1 LAGRPRRWPLIKG
14 CLMSEFTDQGP
25 TPGHGAAALAGAS
38 AGALIRRA
46 RESAGVQITS
56 LAVALKVP
64 VRRLEALEADRY
76 DLLTDAVF
84 VRALASSVCRSLKID
99 PAPILPLLPRTQAQ
113 PLSVEGHIN
122 EPFRSSEEAAAG
134 RSPVSQP
141 AVLAGVVLVFAAL
154 TVYLWPD
161 LMAWYI
167 RDIAAPASA
176 AADLPPTGMAPAAPS
191 TVVEAVP
198 SATMAPIPA
207 PGAAAMPSM
216 PVPALPS
223 KR

>member
-1 LAGRPRRWPLIKG
+1 
-14 CLMSEFTDQGP
+14 MSEVFDQGS
-25 TPGHGAAALAGAS
+25 TPGHGAAAQAGAS

-84 VRALASSVCRSLKID
+84 VRALASSVCRSLKLD
-99 PAPILPLLPRTQAQ
+99 PALILPLLPRSQAH
-113 PLSVEGHIN
+113 PLSVEGRIN
-122 EPFRSSEEAAAG
+122 EPFRSSDEAVAG
-134 RSPVSQP
+134 RRPLSQP

-161 LMAWYI
+161 FMAWYSQ
-167 RDIAAPASA
+167 DMAAPGSA
-176 AADLPPTGMAPAAPS
+176 VADLPPTGMAPAVPS
-191 TVVEAVP
+191 TVIEAVP
-198 SATMAPIPA
+198 SATVAPIPA

>member
-1 LAGRPRRWPLIKG
+1 
-14 CLMSEFTDQGP
+14 MSEFSDQGSP
-25 TPGHGAAALAGAS
+25 PGHGAAAHAGAS

-46 RESAGVQITS
+46 RESAGVHIAS

-99 PAPILPLLPRTQAQ
+99 PAHILPLLPRNQAQ

-122 EPFRSSEEAAAG
+122 EPFRSSQEAAAG
-134 RSPVSQP
+134 RRPVSP
-141 AVLAGVVLVFAAL
+141 SAVIAGVVLVLAAL

-161 LMAWYI
+161 FRAWYGNETGT
-167 RDIAAPASA
+167 PASVGV
-176 AADLPPTGMAPAAPS
+176 DFPPSGMAPAP
-191 TVVEAVP
+191 
-198 SATMAPIPA
+198 
-207 PGAAAMPSM
+207 PSM
-216 PVPALPS
+216 VIETVPALPAQ
-223 KR
+223 R

>member
-1 LAGRPRRWPLIKG
+1 
-14 CLMSEFTDQGP
+14 MSEFSDQGQS
-25 TPGHGAAALAGAS
+25 PGQGAAAHAGAS
-38 AGALIRRA
+38 AGALIRQA
-46 RESAGVQITS
+46 RESAGVHITS

-99 PAPILPLLPRTQAQ
+99 ATHILPLLPRTQAQ
-113 PLSVEGHIN
+113 PLSVEGRIN
-122 EPFRSSEEAAAG
+122 EPFRSSQEAAAG
-134 RSPVSQP
+134 RSPVSTP
-141 AVLAGVVLVFAAL
+141 AVLAGVVLVLAAI

-161 LMAWYI
+161 LMAWYG
-167 RDIAAPASA
+167 RDDTPSAAAGAGLKQPASA
-176 AADLPPTGMAPAAPS
+176 VAPAVPSSVIEVVPSAQLAPAA
-191 TVVEAVP
+191 
-198 SATMAPIPA
+198 
-207 PGAAAMPSM
+207 AALPSM

>member
-1 LAGRPRRWPLIKG
+1 
-14 CLMSEFTDQGP
+14 MSEVFDQGP
-25 TPGHGAAALAGAS
+25 TPGQGAVAHAGAS

-46 RESAGVQITS
+46 RESAGVPITS

-99 PAPILPLLPRTQAQ
+99 PALILPLLPRSQAH
-113 PLSVEGHIN
+113 PLSVEGRIN

-134 RSPVSQP
+134 RRPVSQP
-141 AVLAGVVLVFAAL
+141 AVLAGLVLVFAAL

-161 LMAWYI
+161 FMAWYSS
-167 RDIAAPASA
+167 DIGAPGSA
-176 AADLPPTGMAPAAPS
+176 VAELPTSGVTPAAPP
-191 TVVEAVP
+191 TVTEAVP
-198 SATMAPIPA
+198 SAALKPIPA
-207 PGAAAMPSM
+207 PGAAAMPSS

>member
-1 LAGRPRRWPLIKG
+1 
-14 CLMSEFTDQGP
+14 MSEVSDQGP
-25 TPGHGAAALAGAS
+25 TPGHGAAAHAGAS

-64 VRRLEALEADRY
+64 VHRLEALEADRY

-99 PAPILPLLPRTQAQ
+99 PAHILSLLPRSQAH
-113 PLSVEGHIN
+113 PLSVEGRIN

-134 RSPVSQP
+134 RRPVSQP

-154 TVYLWPD
+154 IVYLWPD
-161 LMAWYI
+161 FTAWYSS
-167 RDIAAPASA
+167 DIAAPAPA
-176 AADLPPTGMAPAAPS
+176 VANQPPTATAPAVPS
-191 TVVEAVP
+191 TVIESVP
-198 SATMAPIPA
+198 SATTAPISA
-207 PGAAAMPSM
+207 SGAAAAMPAM

>member
-1 LAGRPRRWPLIKG
+1 
-14 CLMSEFTDQGP
+14 MSEVTYQGP

-113 PLSVEGHIN
+113 PLSVEGRIN

-134 RSPVSQP
+134 RRPVSPP

-161 LMAWYI
+161 LMAWYSS
-167 RDIAAPASA
+167 DMAAPGSAVANLPAS
-176 AADLPPTGMAPAAPS
+176 GVAPAPPS
-191 TVVEAVP
+191 TVTEAVP
-198 SATMAPIPA
+198 SAAASPVPA
-207 PGAAAMPSM
+207 PGAAAMPSA

>member
-1 LAGRPRRWPLIKG
+1 
-14 CLMSEFTDQGP
+14 MSEVSDQGP
-25 TPGHGAAALAGAS
+25 TPGHGAAAHAGAS
-38 AGALIRRA
+38 AGTLIRRA

-99 PAPILPLLPRTQAQ
+99 PSHILPLLPRSQAL
-113 PLSVEGHIN
+113 PLSVEGRIN

-134 RSPVSQP
+134 RRPVSQP

-154 TVYLWPD
+154 FVYLWPD
-161 LMAWYI
+161 FMGWYSS
-167 RDIAAPASA
+167 DMAAPASA
-176 AADLPPTGMAPAAPS
+176 VANQPASGVAPAAPA
-191 TVVEAVP
+191 TVTEAVP
-198 SATMAPIPA
+198 SAALTPIPA
-207 PGAAAMPSM
+207 PGAVAMPAA

>member
-1 LAGRPRRWPLIKG
+1 
-14 CLMSEFTDQGP
+14 
-25 TPGHGAAALAGAS
+25 
-38 AGALIRRA
+38 
-46 RESAGVQITS
+46 
-56 LAVALKVP
+56 VP

-99 PAPILPLLPRTQAQ
+99 PAQILPLLPRSQAH
-113 PLSVEGHIN
+113 PLSVEGRIN

-134 RSPVSQP
+134 RRPVSQP

-161 LMAWYI
+161 FMAWWSS
-167 RDIAAPASA
+167 DVA
-176 AADLPPTGMAPAAPS
+176 AAGSAVANLPAAGVAPAASS
-191 TVVEAVP
+191 TVTEAVP
-198 SATMAPIPA
+198 SAAASPIPA
-207 PGAAAMPSM
+207 PGAAAMPSA

>member
-1 LAGRPRRWPLIKG
+1 
-14 CLMSEFTDQGP
+14 MSEVFDQGP
-25 TPGHGAAALAGAS
+25 TPGQGAAAHAGGS

-84 VRALASSVCRSLKID
+84 VRALASSVCRSLKLD
-99 PAPILPLLPRTQAQ
+99 PAHILPLLPRGQAH
-113 PLSVEGHIN
+113 PLSVEGRIN

-134 RSPVSQP
+134 RRPVSQP
-141 AVLAGVVLVFAAL
+141 AVLAGLVLVLAAL

-161 LMAWYI
+161 FMAWYNT
-167 RDIAAPASA
+167 DVAAPGSA
-176 AADLPPTGMAPAAPS
+176 AADLPPTGVVPAPPS
-191 TVVEAVP
+191 TVTEAVP
-198 SATMAPIPA
+198 SAAATPMPA
-207 PGAAAMPSM
+207 PAAAAMPSA

>member
-1 LAGRPRRWPLIKG
+1 
-14 CLMSEFTDQGP
+14 MSEVSDQGSP
-25 TPGHGAAALAGAS
+25 PGHGAAAHAGVS
-38 AGALIRRA
+38 AGAQIRRA
-46 RESAGVQITS
+46 RESAGVHIAS

-99 PAPILPLLPRTQAQ
+99 PAHILPLLPRNQAQ
-113 PLSVEGHIN
+113 PLSVEGRIN
-122 EPFRSSEEAAAG
+122 EPFPSSQVVAAG
-134 RSPVSQP
+134 RRPASQS
-141 AVLAGVVLVFAAL
+141 AVLAGLVLVLAAL

-161 LMAWYI
+161 FMAWYGS
-167 RDIAAPASA
+167 DADSPASA
-176 AADLPPTGMAPAAPS
+176 GAGFGLPTMGTTPAVPS

-198 SATMAPIPA
+198 SATLSTTPA
-207 PGAAAMPSM
+207 PGATSM
-216 PVPALPS
+216 PVPALPA